1 MKGRDEMDE
10 MKEFLDNSE
19 FLPEFMRD
27 FHDAKSLFKLL
38 DRAVQAR
45 NTKDHIQLPNWIAAQ
60 MYTVDVFLYFMAKR
74 GYTLQK
80 SRKKL
85 PFADINETMA
95 AFEMEREKLKYD
107 AIKDL
112 IGMIKKEKGE

>member
-1 MKGRDEMDE
+1 MDE
-10 MKEFLDNSE
+10 MKEFLDNSK

-27 FHDAKSLFKLL
+27 FHDSKSLFKWLNK
-38 DRAVQAR
+38 ATQAR
-45 NTKDHIQLPNWIAAQ
+45 NEKHPIALPDWISAQ
-60 MYTVDVFLYFMAKR
+60 IYTVDIFLYFMAKH

-85 PFADINETMA
+85 PFVDINETME